1 MAYANRTDLNN
12 PAKKLAAKAATG
24 QTYGEA
30 GKQLASQRAVP
41 MGGAPSDNVPAPQP
55 MIPPGAMGPLDR
67 PTERPNEP
75 VTAGSPF
82 GPGPGPEALAA
93 PLPGVSSLTQKE
105 TLIAQLRQAYTKY
118 PNTAILQLLLELESQ
133 PL

>member
-1 MAYANRTDLNN
+1 
-12 PAKKLAAKAATG
+12 
-24 QTYGEA
+24 
-30 GKQLASQRAVP
+30 
-41 MGGAPSDNVPAPQP
+41 